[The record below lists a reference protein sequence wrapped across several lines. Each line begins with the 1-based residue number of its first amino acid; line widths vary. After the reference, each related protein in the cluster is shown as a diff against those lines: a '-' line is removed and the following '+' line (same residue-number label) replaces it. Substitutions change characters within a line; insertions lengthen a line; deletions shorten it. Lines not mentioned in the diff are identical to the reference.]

1 MKKHEQTAK
10 KFVEA
15 IKEISKKEINLENL
29 ESYLSAHFAEWLGK
43 WASTPEGIAEELQE
57 FAKMQI

>member
-10 KFVEA
+10 KFIEA
-15 IKEISKKEINLENL
+15 VKEIAQKEANLENL
-29 ESYLSAHFAEWLGK
+29 ESYLGQHFAEWLKK
-43 WASTPEGIAEELQE
+43 WASTPEAITAELQE

>member
-15 IKEISKKEINLENL
+15 IKEIAQKEANIENF
-29 ESYLSAHFAEWLGK
+29 ECYLGQHFAEWLEK
-43 WASTPEGIAEELQE
+43 FASTPEAITAELQA
-57 FAKMQI
+57 FASMQI